1 MDRKVKQTSLLSY
14 WTMQYFIILLVGLLL
29 LATAAIWWTNRET
42 LTSRLQTVELLAQE
56 IADRLNGP
64 EGTIKVPADLEEYID
79 KRSRFFKLGSDM
91 CVIVT
96 DMEGRLFYSNEPL
109 TQEDLRSKLNDKLDK
124 AKQPGMKAVTAQ
136 IEHDGIKFGQ
146 VTLLQRTQSLQ
157 HIRELKWAIVFMLVS
172 LTALGWLTIYLLSR
186 KLVRPIRNVALAA
199 REISLGHYDV
209 QLEANAKEQELNE
222 MIISFKDMA
231 SRLKQLEHSRN
242 FMLAGLTH
250 ELKTPVTSVKGLV
263 HSVKEKV
270 VQGEEA
276 DEFLAIALEETGR
289 LERMVSDLL
298 DYNALEAGL
307 VRLNCEAFDAVVL
320 VAEIIYQWTLHQD
333 NTIGEPALSLLEQP
347 VLIKGDPLRVQQIM
361 VNLLN
366 NIVQSQHTDRQ
377 LRIQVS
383 LRERDAGFAEI
394 VFADNGKG
402 IPQQEQ
408 DLIFER
414 FFRGE
419 NKKHAVRGLGLGLTF
434 SRLLAL
440 AQGGEL
446 SLRESTL
453 EGSVFVLTLPIAA
466 KRESDQ
472 S

>member
-1 MDRKVKQTSLLSY
+1 MDRKVKQASLLSY
-14 WTMQYFIILLVGLLL
+14 WTMRYFIILLVGLLL
-29 LATAAIWWTNRET
+29 LAAAAIWWTNHET
-42 LTSRLQTVELLAQE
+42 LDSRLQTVELLAQE
-56 IADRLNGP
+56 IADRLNGT
-64 EGTIKVPADLEEYID
+64 EGKIEVPANLEKYID
-79 KRSRFFKLGSDM
+79 KRSRFFNLGSGM

-96 DMEGRLFYSNEPL
+96 DTEGRLLYSNDPL
-109 TQEDLRSKLNDKLDK
+109 TQEDLKSRLNDKLDE
-124 AKQPGMKAVTAQ
+124 ALQPEMKAIIAP
-136 IEHDGIKFGQ
+136 IEYEGSRIGQ
-146 VTLLQRTQSLQ
+146 VTLLQPKQSLT
-157 HIRELKWAIVFMLVS
+157 HIPELKWALGLLLVS

-186 KLVRPIRNVALAA
+186 KLVRPIRNIALAA

-222 MIISFKDMA
+222 MMISFKEMA
-231 SRLKQLEHSRN
+231 GRLKQLEHSRN

-263 HSVKEKV
+263 YSVKEKV
-270 VQGEEA
+270 VQGEDA

-289 LERMVSDLL
+289 LERMVADLL

-307 VRLNCEAFDAVVL
+307 VHLNREALAANVL
-320 VAEIIYQWTLHQD
+320 VTEIVYQWRLHQD
-333 NTIGEPALSLLEQP
+333 ETIGEPVLSLPEQP
-347 VLIKGDPLRVQQIM
+347 VWIEGDPLRIQQIM

-366 NIVQSQHTDRQ
+366 NIVQSRHTGRQ
-377 LRIQVS
+377 LSIQVS
-383 LRERDAGFAEI
+383 LRERGDGFAEI
-394 VFADNGKG
+394 VVADNGQG
-402 IPQQEQ
+402 IPQPEQ

-419 NKKHAVRGLGLGLTF
+419 NKRHAVRGLGLGLTF
-434 SRLLAL
+434 SRLLAQ

-466 KRESDQ
+466 MREAHHS
-472 S
+472 